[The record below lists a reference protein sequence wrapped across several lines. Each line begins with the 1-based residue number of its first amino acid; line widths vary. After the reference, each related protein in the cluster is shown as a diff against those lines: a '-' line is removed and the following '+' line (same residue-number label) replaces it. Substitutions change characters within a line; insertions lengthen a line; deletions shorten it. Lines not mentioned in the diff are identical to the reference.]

1 MLREIQS
8 RIKEPHYVGLRDG
21 VLARIKSGKLTEDMP
36 VSAVLDSLDT
46 VELTIELEELGIET
60 TVPINSVGDLL
71 WLFKALDLRRRKRA
85 LSGSVFMLLLIL
97 AGALQACRGYKDRP
111 NLTPL
116 MNAAAHCDLVRVRE
130 QLAHGADVKQRT
142 DKGET
147 ALYEAIERS
156 DTSTDN
162 LPTVDALLKS
172 GADPNEREI
181 FGASALSISLTRDYA
196 NSAVT
201 LRLLEAGAIVPHDC
215 GEGDSLLSLATQ
227 DSSVEVMRA
236 LIDRGAPVNC
246 ESRGASALYWAAI
259 NGQADRVSL
268 LLQSGADPTIQVGS
282 KTLLEAAT
290 CPNCEPRVRANFAK
304 TRDLIENA
312 RRSAPTK

>member
-1 MLREIQS
+1 ML
-8 RIKEPHYVGLRDG
+8 P
-21 VLARIKSGKLTEDMP
+21 
-36 VSAVLDSLDT
+36 
-46 VELTIELEELGIET
+46 
-60 TVPINSVGDLL
+60 
-71 WLFKALDLRRRKRA
+71 KRT
-85 LSGSVFMLLLIL
+85 LSGSVLVLPLIL

-116 MNAAAHCDLVRVRE
+116 LNAASHSDLARVRDL
-130 QLAHGADVKQRT
+130 LAHGADVKQRT

-147 ALYEAIERS
+147 ALYEAIERYDAS
-156 DTSTDN
+156 IDN

-196 NSAVT
+196 SPAVT
-201 LRLLEAGAIVPHDC
+201 LRLLEAGAVVPHHC
-215 GEGDSLLSLATQ
+215 REGDTLLSLATQ
-227 DSSVEVMRA
+227 ESSLEVMRA

-246 ESRGASALYWAAI
+246 EYRGASALYWAAI
-259 NGQADRVSL
+259 NGQVDRVTL
-268 LLQSGADPTIQVGS
+268 LLQNGADPTIQVDS

-290 CPNCEPRVRANFAK
+290 CPNCDPRVKANFAK

-312 RRSAPTK
+312 LRSAPTK